1 MKKITVDQPKTTQEF
16 EEYYFLRWKIL
27 RKPFNKKK
35 GTEKDNLEK
44 DSNHIYIKN
53 KTNSIIAIGRIHIV
67 ENTLEKIAQIRFM
80 AVDYD
85 FQGLGLGTIIL
96 KELEKQAKKK
106 SVHSLANYLIE
117 LAQLIHSYYSAHRF
131 IVDDDELRNAR
142 IALIAAASLVI
153 NDGLSILGVSAPEK
167 M

>member
-106 SVHSLANYLIE
+106 SVHLIILHAREKALKFYKKNGYVLIE
-117 LAQLIHSYYSAHRF
+117 KSHLLFNKVQHWLMHKKI
-131 IVDDDELRNAR
+131 
-142 IALIAAASLVI
+142 
-153 NDGLSILGVSAPEK
+153 
-167 M
+167 